1 MRRWLEAFEEF
12 AIDVILE
19 RRYGKRA
26 ALLRW
31 FLYGLSWLF
40 RSGVQT
46 RLWLYRRRLLRE
58 HHPACLIISIGNLTV
73 GGTGKTPVVEMFAR
87 TLQDHGRRVA
97 ILSRG
102 YKSKR
107 PPLLRRLQRKWLG
120 LERRKPRTVHDGRR
134 LLLDSSFAGDEPY
147 MLAKSLRN
155 VIVLVDK
162 NRVRAALYAIREM
175 KCDTLILDDGMQ
187 YLTLRHRL
195 EICLIDAQV
204 PFGNEYLLPR
214 GTLREP
220 PGNLRRACHIF
231 ITKTPAEGNAPLI
244 ERIRRY
250 NRTAEIIEC
259 RHQPLYLQ
267 SLYDS
272 ADRKSL
278 EHLRGKYIAVI
289 SGIARPESFE
299 QNLTALGATLEVTR
313 SFADHHRFTDK
324 ELREFTARCSR
335 RDLDFVVTTEKDSV
349 RFPAKFEGLEVP
361 VYYLRVEIEILTGH
375 KHWNALVERI
385 CQPQKLAIPERFFA

>member
-375 KHWNALVERI
+375 EHWNALVERI
-385 CQPQKLAIPERFFA
+385 CQPQKLAVPERFFA